1 MTLCG
6 DGLLLLQDKIGCAAE
21 LSFKCTSDNLSNLG
35 WDAVMEQNSG
45 LPQTEL
51 LLSFLP
57 QVLLLKWQRG
67 SSI

>member
-1 MTLCG
+1 MSYTTLCD
-6 DGLLLLQDKIGCAAE
+6 DGLLPLQETIGCAAE
-21 LSFKCTSDNLSNLG
+21 LSINCTSDTMCNLK

-57 QVLLLKWQRG
+57 QV
-67 SSI
+67 